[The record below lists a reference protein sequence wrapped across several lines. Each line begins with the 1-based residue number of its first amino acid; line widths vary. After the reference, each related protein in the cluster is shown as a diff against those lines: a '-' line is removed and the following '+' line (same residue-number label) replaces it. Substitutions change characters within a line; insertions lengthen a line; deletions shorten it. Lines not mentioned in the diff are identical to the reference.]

1 MTIQISV
8 TIWTIICFL
17 ILMLVLS
24 KLLFKPVLTLMDK
37 RKERIDSAKIKKTEI
52 ENIKLKHSALLLE
65 KEKEFEESEKAKIK
79 AQVSEFRK
87 ESRIK
92 LQDAKNKRINE
103 VDEYRKECEKQHNEI
118 LDVLSEH
125 ADGLAKTLA
134 DRLLR

>member
-37 RKERIDSAKIKKTEI
+37 RKERIDSAKMKKAEI